1 MRFRRLTLLSITCA
15 VFCSGMAALALRDPG
30 STACALAGWS
40 GREPLADGTLV
51 DAGSPASEQARVLAL
66 LDAARVRIRD
76 TFGAPRARPVILFF
90 NDPQAFWPL
99 RLNTYGSTSFVGSR
113 ACVLIGPKGQD
124 VDVVAHELMHA
135 ELFDRVGFWGRFTE
149 VPVWFDEGVAMQVDL
164 RQRYD
169 VPEGEPVDTA
179 YVRRLER
186 ASQFAVSDDR
196 QLTRHYAA
204 AKAEVSRWL
213 QEIGPQG
220 LYARFER
227 LHAGE
232 PFSQVLAK

>member
-1 MRFRRLTLLSITCA
+1 M
-15 VFCSGMAALALRDPG
+15 VALALRDPG
-30 STACALAGWS
+30 STACALVAWS
-40 GREPLADGTLV
+40 GREALADGTLV
-51 DAGSPASEQARVLAL
+51 DAGRPPAEQAHVLAL
-66 LDAARVRIRD
+66 LDAARARIRD

-90 NDPQAFWPL
+90 NDAEAFWPL
-99 RLNTYGSTSFVGSR
+99 RLNSHGSTSFVGSR

-169 VPEGEPVDTA
+169 MPEGEPVDTA
-179 YVRRLER
+179 FVRRLER
-186 ASQFAVSDDR
+186 VSQFAVPDDR

-213 QEIGPQG
+213 LETGRQG
-220 LYARFER
+220 LYARFDR
-227 LHAGE
+227 LRAGE
-232 PFSQVLAK
+232 PFAQVMAK